1 MTSLTKSK
9 VIDYYR
15 EFKDKCICSIG
26 ACQSDIDQIFS
37 SNIGIYLQL
46 SNNLNTVLS
55 HFYSP
60 DANLLIIKK
69 IIRAGRAVTENLLLV
84 KLACILYTLIANSY
98 IMACFFWE
106 IDIFQGQS
114 NVIEISFIILSIA
127 AFTSKID
134 IREEQYILIQK
145 KNLYFCHYLCQ
156 VIGMII
162 FKLIGIYFHAS
173 TFNSNDFIEENERG
187 KIYCSFYFLFCLEQ
201 LFSTVYILNL
211 IGFYRKSSYLNTIF
225 IILFLIILA
234 YFVCITSLTNSN
246 YNVDVFSYLYFE
258 HLENIVDAYD
268 ENNKINVYL
277 ICFIDFVASLIY
289 SRVVYHVFIRI
300 AKHKSNNTEKK

>member
-1 MTSLTKSK
+1 
-9 VIDYYR
+9 
-15 EFKDKCICSIG
+15 
-26 ACQSDIDQIFS
+26 
-37 SNIGIYLQL
+37 
-46 SNNLNTVLS
+46 
-55 HFYSP
+55 
-60 DANLLIIKK
+60 
-69 IIRAGRAVTENLLLV
+69 
-84 KLACILYTLIANSY
+84 
-98 IMACFFWE
+98 MACFFWE

-300 AKHKSNNTEKK
+300 AKNTSNNNEKK